1 MKSLL
6 VIFAITLITSSCGKS
21 KSTTVVESPY
31 NDSSVKA
38 HQVIQDARI
47 AALEARLN
55 AYQTQFDTV
64 VIDYDSRLNNLDAEF
79 TTLDAILNYNIALV
93 TSMLADLNSK
103 QIVPVKICASNEY
116 LLKTATGMYAVY
128 MVSNNFGTFLGKLA
142 ENLNYRSTDQVQ
154 ANFKIVNNNIV
165 CL

>member
-6 VIFAITLITSSCGKS
+6 TILSVTLLIASCGK
-21 KSTTVVESPY
+21 KSTTIVENAY
-31 NDSSVKA
+31 NDSSIKA
-38 HQVIQDARI
+38 YQVIQDARI

-79 TTLDAILNYNIALV
+79 TTLDATLNYNIALV

-103 QIVPVKICASNEY
+103 QIEPVKICASNEY

-128 MVSNNFGTFLGKLA
+128 MVSNNYGTFLGKLS
-142 ENLNYRSTDQVQ
+142 EQTNYQTTDVIHAQ
-154 ANFKIVNNNIV
+154 FKIVNNNIV